1 MTKNMQKGDLVWIPQ
16 HAQLHWLREGNDK
29 RYLTTDAPRTAVIC
43 ETKDRC
49 YDVFMD
55 GDYWTINKDNTY
67 YLEQNYAC

>member
-49 YDVFMD
+49 YT
-55 GDYWTINKDNTY
+55 TIS
-67 YLEQNYAC
+67 